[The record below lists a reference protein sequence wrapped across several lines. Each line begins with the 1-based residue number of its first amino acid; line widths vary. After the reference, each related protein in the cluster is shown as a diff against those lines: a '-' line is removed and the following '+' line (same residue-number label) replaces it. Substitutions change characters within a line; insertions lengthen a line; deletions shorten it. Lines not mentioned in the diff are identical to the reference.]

1 MDYSEPVADP
11 SDTPVDP
18 IDDTEP
24 WARDLLVERWRA
36 MTPTEK
42 LAVMS
47 AHSIALQ
54 EMSIAGLR
62 RRHPH
67 DSEED
72 LELRA
77 AVLRVGAEVV
87 ERVTGKRLSW

>member
-1 MDYSEPVADP
+1 MEDP
-11 SDTPVDP
+11 SETPVDP

-42 LAVMS
+42 LEVMS

-62 RRHPH
+62 LRYPG

-77 AVLRVGAEVV
+77 AVLRVGADVV
-87 ERVTGKRLSW
+87 EQATGKRFQW